1 MKIVAIG
8 GGTGM
13 PALLRGLKQYD
24 HEITAIVT
32 MFDDGGGSGVL
43 RQELGMLPPGDIRN
57 CILALSDAEPL
68 MEAVL
73 KYRFPYG
80 SLKNQNFG
88 NLMLAAMNGVT
99 GSFLEAVQSLSDILA
114 IQGRVLPVTTND
126 AKLCAAFSDGAVVV
140 GESHI
145 PEYAKQNH
153 TKIHRVFL
161 DQNDV
166 KANSEA
172 VAAILEA
179 DAIVISPGSLY
190 TSILPVLLLDEI
202 REALIAAQSAIK
214 IYVCNVM
221 TQNGETDGF
230 DVADH
235 LQAIADH
242 IGQQVID
249 VCLVHQDPVAEEIL
263 LNYRRESATV
273 VHMDEERVRRLGV
286 SVLTGSFAMVL
297 EERPVL
303 RHDSAKIAEA
313 IDLLIRR
320 K

>member
-57 CILALSDAEPL
+57 CILALSDVEPL

-88 NLMLAAMNGVT
+88 NLMLAALNGVT
-99 GSFLEAVQSLSDILA
+99 GSFLEAVHSLGDILA
-114 IQGRVLPVTTND
+114 IQGRVLPVTTVD
-126 AKLCAAFSDGAVVV
+126 AQLCAEFSDGLVIR
-140 GESHI
+140 GESQI
-145 PEYAKQNH
+145 PEYAKEH
-153 TKIHRVFL
+153 HVGSSRVFL
-161 DQNDV
+161 DQNDIA
-166 KANSEA
+166 ANPEA
-172 VAAILEA
+172 VLAIREA

-190 TSILPVLLLDEI
+190 TSILPVLLLEEI
-202 REALIAAQSAIK
+202 RNALISSDGLK

-221 TQNGETDGF
+221 TQNGETDGY

-235 LQAIADH
+235 LMAIANH
-242 IGQQVID
+242 IGEQIID
-249 VCLVHQDPVAEEIL
+249 VCLVNQDPVAEKIL
-263 LNYRRESATV
+263 CNYRREHASV
-273 VHMDEERVRRLGV
+273 VHMDEKRVQCLGV
-286 SVLTGSFAMVL
+286 RALTGSFVTVL
-297 EERPVL
+297 EECQVL
-303 RHDSAKIAEA
+303 RHDSEKIASV
-313 IDLLIRR
+313 IDQLL

>member
-13 PALLRGLKQYD
+13 PALLRGLKAYK

-88 NLMLAAMNGVT
+88 NLMLAALNGVT

-114 IQGRVLPVTTND
+114 IQGRVLPVTTSD
-126 AKLCAAFSDGAVVV
+126 AELCAEFSDGMIIK
-140 GESHI
+140 GESCI
-145 PEYAKQNH
+145 PEYAKEH
-153 TKIHRVFL
+153 HERIRRVFL
-161 DQNDV
+161 DQTDIE
-166 KANSEA
+166 ANPEA
-172 VAAILEA
+172 VAAIAEA
-179 DAIVISPGSLY
+179 DAVVISPGSLY
-190 TSILPVLLLDEI
+190 TSILPVLLLTEI
-202 REALIAAQSAIK
+202 QKALIDANTAKK

-221 TQNGETDGF
+221 TQNGETDNY

-249 VCLVHQDPVAEEIL
+249 ICLVNHDPVAEEIL
-263 LNYRRESATV
+263 CNYRRERATV
-273 VHMDEERVRRLGV
+273 VHMDEERVRRQGV
-286 SVLTGSFAMVL
+286 RVLSGSFATVL
-297 EERPVL
+297 EERQVL
-303 RHDSAKIAEA
+303 RHDSAKIAAA
-313 IDLLIRR
+313 IDQLIRE

>member
-13 PALLRGLKQYD
+13 PSLLRGLKQYD

-57 CILALSDAEPL
+57 CILALSDTEPL

-114 IQGRVLPVTTND
+114 IRGRVLPVTTND
-126 AKLCAAFSDGAVVV
+126 AQLCAEFMDGQIVT
-140 GESHI
+140 GESLI
-145 PEYAKQNH
+145 PEYAKSRQ
-153 TKIHRVFL
+153 TRIRRVFL
-161 DQNDV
+161 DQPNLG
-166 KANSEA
+166 ANPDA

-179 DAIVISPGSLY
+179 DAVVISPGSLY

-202 REALIAAQSAIK
+202 RKALISSKAK
-214 IYVCNVM
+214 KLYVCNVM
-221 TQNGETDGF
+221 TQNGETDGY

-235 LQAIADH
+235 LQAIANH
-242 IGQQVID
+242 IGRQIVD
-249 VCLVHQDPVAEEIL
+249 VVLVNHDPVAEEIL
-263 LNYRRESATV
+263 CNYRREQASV

-286 SVLTGSFAMVL
+286 SVLSGSFAAVI
-297 EERPVL
+297 EEQGVL
-303 RHDSAKIAEA
+303 RHDSARIAAA
-313 IDLLIRR
+313 IDRLITQET
-320 K
+320 

>member
-13 PALLRGLKQYD
+13 PALLRGLKKYNHD
-24 HEITAIVT
+24 ITAVVT

-126 AKLCAAFSDGAVVV
+126 ARLCAEFSDGAVVT
-140 GESHI
+140 GESQI
-145 PEYAKQNH
+145 PEYSKEHHAR
-153 TKIHRVFL
+153 ICRVFL
-161 DQNDV
+161 DQSDIQ
-166 KANSEA
+166 ANPEA
-172 VAAILEA
+172 IAAISEA

-190 TSILPVLLLDEI
+190 TSILPVLLLSEI
-202 REALIAAQSAIK
+202 QEALIAAKKAKK

-221 TQNGETDGF
+221 TQNGETDGY

-235 LQAIADH
+235 LQAIATH
-242 IGQQVID
+242 IGRQIID
-249 VCLVHQDPVAEEIL
+249 VCLVNHDPVAEEIL
-263 LNYRRESATV
+263 SNYRREHAGV
-273 VHMDEERVRRLGV
+273 VHMDEARVRQLGV
-286 SVLTGSFAMVL
+286 RVLTGSFATVV
-297 EERPVL
+297 EERQVL

-313 IDLLIRR
+313 IDRLINEN
-320 K
+320 